1 MPETAFPPPPDKGYT
16 RCANSHLVIEDDEP
30 ADSILSKKLQ
40 RLLTS
45 ALYASFQPK
54 AEDTGELI
62 PFLATANI
70 GLFSALKLPPLMPDV
85 TLSLEVAPPA
95 SFERKEDRTY
105 LVWEMGKPPDVVIEI
120 VSKRKGEELG
130 RKRKDYARAGVSY
143 YAVYDRTAGVASP
156 LRQPRELQ
164 GSPLAL
170 FQRRGG
176 EFVPFAST
184 WLEDKGLRPANAKGL
199 RPANAKG
206 LRPANAKGLRPAN
219 AKGLRPANA
228 KGLRPA
234 NAKGLRPANAK
245 GLRPAN
251 AKGLRPANA
260 KGLRPANAKG
270 LRPANAKGL
279 RPANAKGLRP
289 ANAKGLRPAN
299 AKGLRPANAKGLR
312 PANAKGLRPANAKG
326 LRPANAKGLRPANAK
341 GLRPANAKGLRPA
354 NAKGLRPANAKG
366 LRPANA
372 KGLRPANAIAP
383 PAA

>member
-16 RCANSHLVIEDDEP
+16 RCANSDLVIEDDEP

-62 PFLATANI
+62 PFLATANV
-70 GLFSALKLPPLMPDV
+70 GLFYALKLPPLVPDV
-85 TLSLEVAPPA
+85 MLSLEVAPPA

-120 VSKRKGEELG
+120 VSNRKGEELG

-156 LRQPRELQ
+156 LRQLRELQ

-184 WLEDKGLRPANAKGL
+184 WLEDIGLGL
-199 RPANAKG
+199 TLWQGSFEGVNTEW
-206 LRPANAKGLRPAN
+206 LRWCDREGEVLPTGEEKAALEHQRAERERQRAEAEYQRAERERQRAEALLELLRSH
-219 AKGLRPANA
+219 G
-228 KGLRPA
+228 
-234 NAKGLRPANAK
+234 
-245 GLRPAN
+245 
-251 AKGLRPANA
+251 
-260 KGLRPANAKG
+260 
-270 LRPANAKGL
+270 
-279 RPANAKGLRP
+279 
-289 ANAKGLRPAN
+289 
-299 AKGLRPANAKGLR
+299 
-312 PANAKGLRPANAKG
+312 
-326 LRPANAKGLRPANAK
+326 
-341 GLRPANAKGLRPA
+341 
-354 NAKGLRPANAKG
+354 
-366 LRPANA
+366 

>member
-16 RCANSHLVIEDDEP
+16 RCANSDLVIEDDEP

-156 LRQPRELQ
+156 LRQLRELQ

-219 AKGLRPANA
+219 AIGLGLTLWQRSFEVVNTEWLRWCDREGQVLPTGEEKAALEQQRAEAERQRAEALLELLRSHGKGLRPHA
-228 KGLRPA
+228 KDSVPLTRSHRRQPEKSRP
-234 NAKGLRPANAK
+234 
-245 GLRPAN
+245 
-251 AKGLRPANA
+251 
-260 KGLRPANAKG
+260 
-270 LRPANAKGL
+270 
-279 RPANAKGLRP
+279 
-289 ANAKGLRPAN
+289 
-299 AKGLRPANAKGLR
+299 
-312 PANAKGLRPANAKG
+312 
-326 LRPANAKGLRPANAK
+326 
-341 GLRPANAKGLRPA
+341 
-354 NAKGLRPANAKG
+354 
-366 LRPANA
+366 
-372 KGLRPANAIAP
+372 
-383 PAA
+383 

>member
-1 MPETAFPPPPDKGYT
+1 MVSAPSSPVQPSMPETAFPPPPDKGYT
-16 RCANSHLVIEDDEP
+16 RCANSDLVIEDDEP
-30 ADSILSKKLQ
+30 VDSIHSEKLQ
-40 RLLTS
+40 RLLTG
-45 ALYASFQPK
+45 ALYTSFQPK

-156 LRQPRELQ
+156 LRQLRELQ

-184 WLEDKGLRPANAKGL
+184 WLEDIGLGL
-199 RPANAKG
+199 TLWQGSFEGVNTEW
-206 LRPANAKGLRPAN
+206 LRWCDREGEVLPTGEEKAALEQQRAEAERQRAEALLELLRSH
-219 AKGLRPANA
+219 G
-228 KGLRPA
+228 
-234 NAKGLRPANAK
+234 
-245 GLRPAN
+245 
-251 AKGLRPANA
+251 
-260 KGLRPANAKG
+260 
-270 LRPANAKGL
+270 
-279 RPANAKGLRP
+279 
-289 ANAKGLRPAN
+289 
-299 AKGLRPANAKGLR
+299 
-312 PANAKGLRPANAKG
+312 
-326 LRPANAKGLRPANAK
+326 
-341 GLRPANAKGLRPA
+341 
-354 NAKGLRPANAKG
+354 
-366 LRPANA
+366 
-372 KGLRPANAIAP
+372 IAP

>member
-16 RCANSHLVIEDDEP
+16 RCANSDLVIEDDEP

-156 LRQPRELQ
+156 LRQLRELQ

-219 AKGLRPANA
+219 AIGL
-228 KGLRPA
+228 GLPS
-234 NAKGLRPANAK
+234 GSDPLRRETEW
-245 GLRPAN
+245 LRWCDRE
-251 AKGLRPANA
+251 GQVC
-260 KGLRPANAKG
+260 
-270 LRPANAKGL
+270 
-279 RPANAKGLRP
+279 
-289 ANAKGLRPAN
+289 
-299 AKGLRPANAKGLR
+299 
-312 PANAKGLRPANAKG
+312 
-326 LRPANAKGLRPANAK
+326 
-341 GLRPANAKGLRPA
+341 
-354 NAKGLRPANAKG
+354 
-366 LRPANA
+366 
-372 KGLRPANAIAP
+372 P
-383 PAA
+383 PAKKRLLWNNSALRQNANGPKPFWSCCVPTAKDSVPLTRSHRRQPEKSRP

>member
-1 MPETAFPPPPDKGYT
+1 MPEAAFPLPEPPDI
-16 RCANSHLVIEDDEP
+16 SDLVIEDDEP
-30 ADSILSKKLQ
+30 VDSIHSEKLQ

-156 LRQPRELQ
+156 LRQLRELQ

-176 EFVPFAST
+176 EFVPFEST

-251 AKGLRPANA
+251 A
-260 KGLRPANAKG
+260 
-270 LRPANAKGL
+270 
-279 RPANAKGLRP
+279 
-289 ANAKGLRPAN
+289 
-299 AKGLRPANAKGLR
+299 
-312 PANAKGLRPANAKG
+312 
-326 LRPANAKGLRPANAK
+326 
-341 GLRPANAKGLRPA
+341 
-354 NAKGLRPANAKG
+354 
-366 LRPANA
+366 
-372 KGLRPANAIAP
+372 IAP

>member
-16 RCANSHLVIEDDEP
+16 RCANSDLVIEDDEP

-156 LRQPRELQ
+156 LRQLRELQ

-228 KGLRPA
+228 IGL
-234 NAKGLRPANAK
+234 GLTLWQGSFEGVNTEW
-245 GLRPAN
+245 LRWCDREGEVLPTGEEKA
-251 AKGLRPANA
+251 ALEQQRAEAERQRAEALLELLRSH
-260 KGLRPANAKG
+260 G
-270 LRPANAKGL
+270 
-279 RPANAKGLRP
+279 
-289 ANAKGLRPAN
+289 
-299 AKGLRPANAKGLR
+299 
-312 PANAKGLRPANAKG
+312 
-326 LRPANAKGLRPANAK
+326 
-341 GLRPANAKGLRPA
+341 
-354 NAKGLRPANAKG
+354 KG

>member
-16 RCANSHLVIEDDEP
+16 RCANSDLVIEDDEP

-156 LRQPRELQ
+156 LRQLRELQ

-176 EFVPFAST
+176 EFVPFEST
-184 WLEDKGLRPANAKGL
+184 WLEDIGLGL
-199 RPANAKG
+199 TLWQGSFEGVNTEW
-206 LRPANAKGLRPAN
+206 LRWCDREGQVLPTGEEKAALEQQRAEAERQRAGALLELLRSH
-219 AKGLRPANA
+219 G
-228 KGLRPA
+228 
-234 NAKGLRPANAK
+234 
-245 GLRPAN
+245 
-251 AKGLRPANA
+251 
-260 KGLRPANAKG
+260 
-270 LRPANAKGL
+270 
-279 RPANAKGLRP
+279 
-289 ANAKGLRPAN
+289 
-299 AKGLRPANAKGLR
+299 
-312 PANAKGLRPANAKG
+312 
-326 LRPANAKGLRPANAK
+326 
-341 GLRPANAKGLRPA
+341 
-354 NAKGLRPANAKG
+354 KG

>member
-1 MPETAFPPPPDKGYT
+1 MPEAAFPLPEPPDI
-16 RCANSHLVIEDDEP
+16 SDLVIEDDEP

-156 LRQPRELQ
+156 LRQLRELQ

-176 EFVPFAST
+176 EFVPFEST
-184 WLEDKGLRPANAKGL
+184 WLEDIGLGL
-199 RPANAKG
+199 TLWQGSFEVVNTEW
-206 LRPANAKGLRPAN
+206 LRWCDREGQVLPTGEEKAAPEQQRAEAERQRAEALLELLRSH
-219 AKGLRPANA
+219 G
-228 KGLRPA
+228 
-234 NAKGLRPANAK
+234 
-245 GLRPAN
+245 
-251 AKGLRPANA
+251 
-260 KGLRPANAKG
+260 
-270 LRPANAKGL
+270 
-279 RPANAKGLRP
+279 
-289 ANAKGLRPAN
+289 
-299 AKGLRPANAKGLR
+299 
-312 PANAKGLRPANAKG
+312 
-326 LRPANAKGLRPANAK
+326 
-341 GLRPANAKGLRPA
+341 
-354 NAKGLRPANAKG
+354 KG

>member
-16 RCANSHLVIEDDEP
+16 RCANSDLVIEDDEP

-156 LRQPRELQ
+156 LRQLRELQ

-199 RPANAKG
+199 RPANAKR
-206 LRPANAKGLRPAN
+206 LRPANAIGL
-219 AKGLRPANA
+219 GLTLWQRSFEVVNTEW
-228 KGLRPA
+228 LRWCDREGQVLPTGEEKA
-234 NAKGLRPANAK
+234 ALEQQRAEAERQRAEALLELLRSH
-245 GLRPAN
+245 G
-251 AKGLRPANA
+251 
-260 KGLRPANAKG
+260 
-270 LRPANAKGL
+270 
-279 RPANAKGLRP
+279 
-289 ANAKGLRPAN
+289 
-299 AKGLRPANAKGLR
+299 
-312 PANAKGLRPANAKG
+312 
-326 LRPANAKGLRPANAK
+326 
-341 GLRPANAKGLRPA
+341 
-354 NAKGLRPANAKG
+354 KG

>member
-1 MPETAFPPPPDKGYT
+1 MPEAAFPLPEPPDI
-16 RCANSHLVIEDDEP
+16 SDLVIEDDEP
-30 ADSILSKKLQ
+30 VDSIHSEKLQ
-40 RLLTS
+40 RLLTG

-156 LRQPRELQ
+156 LRQLRELQ

-199 RPANAKG
+199 RPANA
-206 LRPANAKGLRPAN
+206 
-219 AKGLRPANA
+219 
-228 KGLRPA
+228 
-234 NAKGLRPANAK
+234 
-245 GLRPAN
+245 
-251 AKGLRPANA
+251 
-260 KGLRPANAKG
+260 
-270 LRPANAKGL
+270 
-279 RPANAKGLRP
+279 
-289 ANAKGLRPAN
+289 
-299 AKGLRPANAKGLR
+299 
-312 PANAKGLRPANAKG
+312 
-326 LRPANAKGLRPANAK
+326 
-341 GLRPANAKGLRPA
+341 
-354 NAKGLRPANAKG
+354 
-366 LRPANA
+366 
-372 KGLRPANAIAP
+372 IAP

>member
-16 RCANSHLVIEDDEP
+16 RCANSDLVIEDDEP

-156 LRQPRELQ
+156 LRQLRELQ

-176 EFVPFAST
+176 EFVPFEST
-184 WLEDKGLRPANAKGL
+184 WLEDIGLGL
-199 RPANAKG
+199 TLWQGSFEVVNTEW
-206 LRPANAKGLRPAN
+206 LRWCDREGQVLPTGEEKAALEQQRAEAERQRAEALLELLRSH
-219 AKGLRPANA
+219 G
-228 KGLRPA
+228 
-234 NAKGLRPANAK
+234 
-245 GLRPAN
+245 
-251 AKGLRPANA
+251 
-260 KGLRPANAKG
+260 
-270 LRPANAKGL
+270 
-279 RPANAKGLRP
+279 
-289 ANAKGLRPAN
+289 
-299 AKGLRPANAKGLR
+299 
-312 PANAKGLRPANAKG
+312 
-326 LRPANAKGLRPANAK
+326 
-341 GLRPANAKGLRPA
+341 
-354 NAKGLRPANAKG
+354 KG

>member
-1 MPETAFPPPPDKGYT
+1 MVSALSSPVQPSMPEAAFPLPEPPDI
-16 RCANSHLVIEDDEP
+16 SDLVIEDDEP
-30 ADSILSKKLQ
+30 VDSIHSEKLQ
-40 RLLTS
+40 RLLTG
-45 ALYASFQPK
+45 ALYTSFQPK
-54 AEDTGELI
+54 AKDTGELI

-120 VSKRKGEELG
+120 VSNRKGEELG
-130 RKRKDYARAGVSY
+130 RKRKDYARAGVSH

-156 LRQPRELQ
+156 LRQLRELQ

-184 WLEDKGLRPANAKGL
+184 WLEDIGLGL
-199 RPANAKG
+199 TLWQGSFEVVNTEW
-206 LRPANAKGLRPAN
+206 LRWCDREGQVLPTGEEKAAPEQQRAEAERQRAEALLELLRSH
-219 AKGLRPANA
+219 G
-228 KGLRPA
+228 
-234 NAKGLRPANAK
+234 
-245 GLRPAN
+245 
-251 AKGLRPANA
+251 
-260 KGLRPANAKG
+260 
-270 LRPANAKGL
+270 
-279 RPANAKGLRP
+279 
-289 ANAKGLRPAN
+289 
-299 AKGLRPANAKGLR
+299 
-312 PANAKGLRPANAKG
+312 
-326 LRPANAKGLRPANAK
+326 
-341 GLRPANAKGLRPA
+341 
-354 NAKGLRPANAKG
+354 KG

>member
-1 MPETAFPPPPDKGYT
+1 MPEAAFPLPEPPDI
-16 RCANSHLVIEDDEP
+16 SDLVIEDDEP
-30 ADSILSKKLQ
+30 VDSILSKKLQ
-40 RLLTS
+40 RLLTG
-45 ALYASFQPK
+45 ALYTSFQPK

-62 PFLATANI
+62 PFLATANV
-70 GLFSALKLPPLMPDV
+70 GLFYALKLPPLMPDV

-156 LRQPRELQ
+156 LRQLRELQ

-219 AKGLRPANA
+219 AIGL
-228 KGLRPA
+228 GLTLWQRSFEVV
-234 NAKGLRPANAK
+234 NTEWLRWCDREGQVLPTGEEKAALEQQRAEAERQRAEALLEL
-245 GLRPAN
+245 LRSH
-251 AKGLRPANA
+251 G
-260 KGLRPANAKG
+260 
-270 LRPANAKGL
+270 
-279 RPANAKGLRP
+279 
-289 ANAKGLRPAN
+289 
-299 AKGLRPANAKGLR
+299 
-312 PANAKGLRPANAKG
+312 
-326 LRPANAKGLRPANAK
+326 
-341 GLRPANAKGLRPA
+341 
-354 NAKGLRPANAKG
+354 
-366 LRPANA
+366 

>member
-16 RCANSHLVIEDDEP
+16 RCANSDLVIEDDEP

-120 VSKRKGEELG
+120 VSNRKGEELG
-130 RKRKDYARAGVSY
+130 RKLKDYARAGVSY

-206 LRPANAKGLRPAN
+206 LRPANATGL
-219 AKGLRPANA
+219 GLTLWQGSFEGVNTEW
-228 KGLRPA
+228 LRWCDREGEVLPTGEEKA
-234 NAKGLRPANAK
+234 ALEHQRAERERQRAEALLELLRSH
-245 GLRPAN
+245 G
-251 AKGLRPANA
+251 
-260 KGLRPANAKG
+260 
-270 LRPANAKGL
+270 
-279 RPANAKGLRP
+279 
-289 ANAKGLRPAN
+289 
-299 AKGLRPANAKGLR
+299 
-312 PANAKGLRPANAKG
+312 
-326 LRPANAKGLRPANAK
+326 
-341 GLRPANAKGLRPA
+341 
-354 NAKGLRPANAKG
+354 
-366 LRPANA
+366 

>member
-16 RCANSHLVIEDDEP
+16 RCANSDLVIEDDEP

-156 LRQPRELQ
+156 LRQLRELQ

-219 AKGLRPANA
+219 AKGL
-228 KGLRPA
+228 GLTLWQRS
-234 NAKGLRPANAK
+234 LRS
-245 GLRPAN
+245 
-251 AKGLRPANA
+251 
-260 KGLRPANAKG
+260 
-270 LRPANAKGL
+270 
-279 RPANAKGLRP
+279 
-289 ANAKGLRPAN
+289 
-299 AKGLRPANAKGLR
+299 
-312 PANAKGLRPANAKG
+312 
-326 LRPANAKGLRPANAK
+326 
-341 GLRPANAKGLRPA
+341 
-354 NAKGLRPANAKG
+354 
-366 LRPANA
+366 
-372 KGLRPANAIAP
+372 
-383 PAA
+383 

>member
-1 MPETAFPPPPDKGYT
+1 MPEAAFPLPPDKGYT
-16 RCANSHLVIEDDEP
+16 RCANSDLVIEDDEP

-85 TLSLEVAPPA
+85 MLSLEVAPPA

-156 LRQPRELQ
+156 LRQLRELQ

-176 EFVPFAST
+176 EFVPFEST
-184 WLEDKGLRPANAKGL
+184 WLEDIGLGL
-199 RPANAKG
+199 TLWQGSFEGVNTEW
-206 LRPANAKGLRPAN
+206 LRWCDREGQVLPTGEEKAALEQQRAEAERQRAEALLELLRSH
-219 AKGLRPANA
+219 G
-228 KGLRPA
+228 
-234 NAKGLRPANAK
+234 
-245 GLRPAN
+245 
-251 AKGLRPANA
+251 
-260 KGLRPANAKG
+260 
-270 LRPANAKGL
+270 
-279 RPANAKGLRP
+279 
-289 ANAKGLRPAN
+289 
-299 AKGLRPANAKGLR
+299 
-312 PANAKGLRPANAKG
+312 
-326 LRPANAKGLRPANAK
+326 
-341 GLRPANAKGLRPA
+341 
-354 NAKGLRPANAKG
+354 
-366 LRPANA
+366 

>member
-16 RCANSHLVIEDDEP
+16 RCANSDLVIEDDEP

-40 RLLTS
+40 RLLTG
-45 ALYASFQPK
+45 ALYTSFQPK
-54 AEDTGELI
+54 AKDTGEPI
-62 PFLATANI
+62 PFLATANV
-70 GLFSALKLPPLMPDV
+70 GLFYALKLPPLMPDV

-156 LRQPRELQ
+156 LRQLRELQ

-199 RPANAKG
+199 RPANAIG
-206 LRPANAKGLRPAN
+206 LGLTLWQGSFEGVN
-219 AKGLRPANA
+219 TEWLRWCDREGEVLPTGEEKAA
-228 KGLRPA
+228 LEHQRAERERQRAEAEYQRAERERQRAEALLELLRSH
-234 NAKGLRPANAK
+234 G
-245 GLRPAN
+245 
-251 AKGLRPANA
+251 
-260 KGLRPANAKG
+260 
-270 LRPANAKGL
+270 
-279 RPANAKGLRP
+279 
-289 ANAKGLRPAN
+289 
-299 AKGLRPANAKGLR
+299 
-312 PANAKGLRPANAKG
+312 
-326 LRPANAKGLRPANAK
+326 
-341 GLRPANAKGLRPA
+341 
-354 NAKGLRPANAKG
+354 KG

>member
-1 MPETAFPPPPDKGYT
+1 MVSAPSSPVQPSMPETAFPPPPDKGYT
-16 RCANSHLVIEDDEP
+16 RCANSDLVIEDDEP

-156 LRQPRELQ
+156 LRQLRELQ

-184 WLEDKGLRPANAKGL
+184 WLEDKGLRPANAKRL
-199 RPANAKG
+199 RPANAK
-206 LRPANAKGLRPAN
+206 R
-219 AKGLRPANA
+219 
-228 KGLRPA
+228 
-234 NAKGLRPANAK
+234 
-245 GLRPAN
+245 
-251 AKGLRPANA
+251 
-260 KGLRPANAKG
+260 
-270 LRPANAKGL
+270 
-279 RPANAKGLRP
+279 
-289 ANAKGLRPAN
+289 
-299 AKGLRPANAKGLR
+299 
-312 PANAKGLRPANAKG
+312 
-326 LRPANAKGLRPANAK
+326 
-341 GLRPANAKGLRPA
+341 
-354 NAKGLRPANAKG
+354 
-366 LRPANA
+366 
-372 KGLRPANAIAP
+372 LRPANAIGLGLTLWQRSFEVVNTEWLRWPNGYAGVIGRGRFCP
-383 PAA
+383 PAKKRLLWNNSALRQNANGPKPFWSCWVPTAKDSVPLTRSHRRQPEKSRP

>member
-1 MPETAFPPPPDKGYT
+1 MVSAPSSPVQPSIPETAFPPPPDKGYT
-16 RCANSHLVIEDDEP
+16 RCANSDLVIEDDEP

-120 VSKRKGEELG
+120 VSNRKGEELG

-156 LRQPRELQ
+156 LRQLRELQ

-219 AKGLRPANA
+219 A
-228 KGLRPA
+228 
-234 NAKGLRPANAK
+234 
-245 GLRPAN
+245 
-251 AKGLRPANA
+251 
-260 KGLRPANAKG
+260 
-270 LRPANAKGL
+270 
-279 RPANAKGLRP
+279 
-289 ANAKGLRPAN
+289 
-299 AKGLRPANAKGLR
+299 
-312 PANAKGLRPANAKG
+312 
-326 LRPANAKGLRPANAK
+326 
-341 GLRPANAKGLRPA
+341 
-354 NAKGLRPANAKG
+354 
-366 LRPANA
+366 
-372 KGLRPANAIAP
+372 IAP

>member
-1 MPETAFPPPPDKGYT
+1 MVSAPSSPVQPSIPETAFPPPPDKGYT
-16 RCANSHLVIEDDEP
+16 RCANSDLVIEDDEP

-156 LRQPRELQ
+156 LRQLRELQ

-184 WLEDKGLRPANAKGL
+184 WLEDIGLGL
-199 RPANAKG
+199 TLWQGSFEGVNTEW
-206 LRPANAKGLRPAN
+206 LRWCDREGEVLPTGEEKAALEHQRAERERQRAEAEYQRAERERQRAEALLELLRSH
-219 AKGLRPANA
+219 G
-228 KGLRPA
+228 
-234 NAKGLRPANAK
+234 
-245 GLRPAN
+245 
-251 AKGLRPANA
+251 
-260 KGLRPANAKG
+260 
-270 LRPANAKGL
+270 
-279 RPANAKGLRP
+279 
-289 ANAKGLRPAN
+289 
-299 AKGLRPANAKGLR
+299 
-312 PANAKGLRPANAKG
+312 
-326 LRPANAKGLRPANAK
+326 
-341 GLRPANAKGLRPA
+341 
-354 NAKGLRPANAKG
+354 KG